1 MPTPPTSKR
10 ATSNCAMMRGANM
23 NFTDLKRNSF
33 RGSVYDFLCVL
44 YDKDINSDFGRKRF
58 EEVDA
63 ALAEFGGLNKFCQHR
78 IVHGVRTPT
87 MKVSQLQTL
96 LFCVDGKDITRARNM
111 LLNMEHWD
119 IAREVPEKV
128 ESHVPHEER
137 PSNFPKVPIDPKA
150 SPAYFKLRLLNPEKI
165 RGVLHTDTATGVTDI
180 YWSVFDFL
188 CITFLKPIATNFGRV
203 KYAQLNKAREGEV
216 ERLETRLKIRRTG
229 AETPTMTADQLI
241 SLSLMFTQ
249 KDCRAGR
256 NSCFIL
262 QRVARDYTQCTE
274 VEADD

>member
-1 MPTPPTSKR
+1 MS
-10 ATSNCAMMRGANM
+10 
-23 NFTDLKRNSF
+23 FTDLKRTSF

-44 YDKDINSDFGRKRF
+44 HDKDIKSDFGRKRF
-58 EEVDA
+58 EELDA
-63 ALAEFGGLNKFCQHR
+63 AFAEFGGLNKFCQHR

-87 MKVSQLQTL
+87 LRVSEFKAL
-96 LFCVDGKDITRARNM
+96 LFWIDGKDVTRARNL

-119 IAREVPEKV
+119 ITHGETGKV

-137 PSNFPKVPIDPKA
+137 PSNLPKAPIDPKA

-165 RGVLHTDTATGVTDI
+165 RGVLHTDAATGVTDI

-188 CITFLKPIATNFGRV
+188 CITFLKPIATNYGRV
-203 KYAQLNKAREGEV
+203 KYAQLKKAREGEI

-229 AETPTMTADQLI
+229 TETPTMTADQLI
-241 SLSLMFTQ
+241 SLSLMFIQ
-249 KDCRAGR
+249 NDCKAGKH
-256 NSCFIL
+256 SCFIL

>member
-1 MPTPPTSKR
+1 MS
-10 ATSNCAMMRGANM
+10 
-23 NFTDLKRNSF
+23 FTDLKRTWF

-44 YDKDINSDFGRKRF
+44 HDKDIKSDFGRKRF
-58 EEVDA
+58 EELDA
-63 ALAEFGGLNKFCQHR
+63 AFADIGWFKQDCQYH
-78 IVHGVRTPT
+78 IMHGVHTPT
-87 MKVSQLQTL
+87 MKMSQLQAL
-96 LFCVDGKDITRARNM
+96 LFCVNGKDVTRARNL

-119 IAREVPEKV
+119 ITRGQTGKV
-128 ESHVPHEER
+128 ESHVPHKER
-137 PSNFPKVPIDPKA
+137 PSNLPKAPIDPKA

-165 RGVLHTDTATGVTDI
+165 RGVLHTDAATGMTDI

-188 CITFLKPIATNFGRV
+188 CITFLKPIATNYGRV

-241 SLSLMFTQ
+241 SLSLMFIQ
-249 KDCRAGR
+249 NDCKAGKH
-256 NSCFIL
+256 SCFIL

-274 VEADD
+274 VEADE